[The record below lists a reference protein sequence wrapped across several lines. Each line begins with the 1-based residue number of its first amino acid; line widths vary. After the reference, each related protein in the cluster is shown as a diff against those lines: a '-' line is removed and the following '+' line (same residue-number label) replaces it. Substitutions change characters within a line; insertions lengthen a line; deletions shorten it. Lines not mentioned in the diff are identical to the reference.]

1 MCQAEDVLVSCY
13 YLNKKLEF
21 FGIPSA
27 QVSDAQY
34 DSHGFQLLLWV
45 SRAEAGALVSSFVI
59 LCVCFCGLV
68 LSCRLT

>member
-27 QVSDAQY
+27 QVGDVEWWYQQPFKHVLFFSGLAIWCF
-34 DSHGFQLLLWV
+34 SLLSACL
-45 SRAEAGALVSSFVI
+45 
-59 LCVCFCGLV
+59 
-68 LSCRLT
+68 